1 VPAAASSPAPDAAA
15 AECERAPGDAAACA
29 HGDKKQEGSRAGT
42 LFQYCRFRWRI
53 LESQCLKGLEPAS
66 SPSEKEAT
74 VIRIKSKIL
83 SVGLGTWR
91 CNETITTEGPAANR
105 HFAGP
110 WYYRFTRHAR
120 QEKPLTGAC
129 FYGINSKMYHKKG
142 IDRVSKLQL
151 KLKLNTTI
159 HSNSNSN

>member
-1 VPAAASSPAPDAAA
+1 MSSPAPDAAA

-42 LFQYCRFRWRI
+42 LFQYCRFRWRL
-53 LESQCLKGLEPAS
+53 LESQCPTGWEPAS

-91 CNETITTEGPAANR
+91 CNETMTTEGPAANR

-110 WYYRFTRHAR
+110 WYYKFTRHAR
-120 QEKPLTGAC
+120 QENTLQVHVFIVLTVKCVTKRG
-129 FYGINSKMYHKKG
+129 
-142 IDRVSKLQL
+142 
-151 KLKLNTTI
+151 
-159 HSNSNSN
+159 

>member
-1 VPAAASSPAPDAAA
+1 MSSPAPDAAAAECERAPGGSATVPAAASSPAPDAAA

-53 LESQCLKGLEPAS
+53 LESQCSKGWEPVS

-91 CNETITTEGPAANR
+91 CNETMQQKDLPQIGTSRG
-105 HFAGP
+105 
-110 WYYRFTRHAR
+110 
-120 QEKPLTGAC
+120 
-129 FYGINSKMYHKKG
+129 YGI
-142 IDRVSKLQL
+142 IDSRVTRVRKNPYRCMFL
-151 KLKLNTTI
+151 
-159 HSNSNSN
+159 